1 MLRVCAIACGL
12 VCAGCSFALVR
23 PAPVDHAKRSSLD
36 CTSSRFAPISD
47 VVGVPVMLGTALA
60 IEGLSNLTIDG
71 DRPPGVKTEAR
82 VVQGTAIGLAA
93 VHLFSAVYGF
103 QATARCARAKELLQ
117 VQQVQ
122 RRRPLPGCASDAD
135 CKAGR
140 QCASGACVWPL
151 PDALEPDARGA
162 SPSPEDIQCCAPS
175 GVLRRC
181 AATGDRAQRWTR

>member
-1 MLRVCAIACGL
+1 VLRVCAIACGL

-23 PAPVDHAKRSSLD
+23 PAPVDHAKRTSLD

-71 DRPPGVKTEAR
+71 DRPGVKTEAR

-103 QATARCARAKELLQ
+103 QATANCARAKELLQ

-140 QCASGACVWPL
+140 QCASGACVWPV
-151 PDALEPDARGA
+151 PDAHEPDARGA
-162 SPSPEDIQCCAPS
+162 PLSPELLAPE
-175 GVLRRC
+175 GF
-181 AATGDRAQRWTR
+181 D